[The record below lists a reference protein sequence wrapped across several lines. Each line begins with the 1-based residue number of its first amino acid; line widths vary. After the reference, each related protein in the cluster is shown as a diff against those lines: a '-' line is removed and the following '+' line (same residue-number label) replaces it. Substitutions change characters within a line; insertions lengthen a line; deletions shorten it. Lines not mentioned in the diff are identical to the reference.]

1 MGWFTGLALAT
12 DMLITFLTCV
22 YARWNSR
29 AKIVGLVLAAGAML
43 AAALPLSS
51 NAAALTFKDVQT
63 IESNYNQLYSI
74 GRFRE
79 AVPVAEQLADAV
91 KAVFGIRH
99 PSYTAVRQTLA
110 QAYYNAG
117 VACVKDSAYGEAEKF
132 YKRALDLREQ
142 LYPRDHPDVAQT
154 YDALGT
160 AKYFLGAYREA
171 LTMHSQGLT
180 IRQRIADLD
189 RVTLSDSLHNVGS
202 DDWMLAR
209 YAEAE
214 QAFTQALAIREE
226 KLGDNH
232 PKVANTL
239 SNLGLVYQV
248 TGRFAEFEKVL
259 NRSLEIREQLYGRQ
273 HPDVANSLNNL
284 GNGYWIQGRYSEAEA
299 AHKRALEIRERAFGS
314 DHSSVAE
321 SLLNLGN
328 VYFFLARHEEAE
340 RNLRRALAIEENAN
354 PNQRSVALI
363 LQALAGVYEDLGGHT
378 DAEALRKRGLTI
390 LEKLYGPDHPEIAA
404 NLTALASN
412 YMAQK
417 RFSEVEP
424 LLKRAMSIRE
434 KLLSSEH
441 SDHAWTMATLG
452 EFYRKQGRLAEARSV
467 LERALAIQEKTLEPH
482 RLEMAITMQSLG
494 EAYLAGNDLEKAQRV
509 FERAVAI
516 REQNWG
522 KNNRDVAETRTS
534 LAKVKFAK
542 GAVTP
547 ALEDAREATAG
558 LIGRSQAFSSGR
570 LGRRDAAG
578 AELRPYFI
586 EHLYVAYRAAEG
598 GGSSE
603 ALGAEGFLVS
613 QAALNAAAANALSQM
628 GVRFAAGTGPL
639 ADLVRRRQDLGSRWH
654 ALDQILIEGEAA
666 TGARRNET
674 AIKRLRG
681 ELASIE
687 VQIAEADARLAKE
700 FPDYNA
706 LANPKPLSLAD
717 TQALLAPDE
726 AMVSYLIGE
735 KTSYVFVV
743 RQDSFMW
750 KELNIGAD
758 ELNKIVSSIR
768 LGLDIDEIQRKK
780 ASPVKLE
787 ALHDLYLKILQ
798 PVDDFIRPKAKLIV
812 VPDGALTSLP
822 FQLLVTEPP
831 KDRGY
836 REAAYLVRRHA
847 ITVSPSVANLKVLR
861 QSASLAPA
869 GKPLTGFGNPVL
881 DRNKP
886 AVPGTGEPAARSPQT
901 RSFASYYR
909 GTKPDIESL
918 RTGLAPLPNTAR
930 ELKSVAAALGVPS
943 SEIKLGL
950 DATERAVKLSP
961 LRNYRIVYFA
971 THGLVSG
978 EINGLAEPALVLTLP
993 ERPNAEDDGLLTA
1006 SEVAELKLNADWV
1019 VLSAC
1024 NTAAGDTPGAEGLSG
1039 LARAFFYAGARALLV
1054 SHWNVDDEAT
1064 ARITTG
1070 VFTRLSKDPS
1080 LGRAEALR
1088 LATLDLIDKSPNPE
1102 DAFPAFWAPFV
1113 VVGEGGAVT
1122 RP

>member
-1 MGWFTGLALAT
+1 
-12 DMLITFLTCV
+12 MLIALLTSDN
-22 YARWNSR
+22 AGWTPR
-29 AKIVGLVLAAGAML
+29 AKVIRLVLAAGAML
-43 AAALPLSS
+43 AASLPLSS
-51 NAAALTFKDVQT
+51 NAPALTFKDVQA

-79 AVPVAEQLADAV
+79 AVPVAEQLAGAV
-91 KAVFGIRH
+91 KAVFGTRH
-99 PSYTAVRQTLA
+99 PNYTAVRQTLA
-110 QAYYNAG
+110 QAHYNAG

-132 YKRALDLREQ
+132 YKRALELREQ
-142 LYPRDHPDVAQT
+142 LYPRDHPDIAQT

-160 AKYFLGAYREA
+160 AKYFLGLYREA
-171 LTMHSQGLT
+171 LTMHSQGLA

-202 DDWMLAR
+202 DYWMLAR

-214 QAFTQALAIREE
+214 QAFVRALAIREE

-239 SNLGLVYQV
+239 SNLGLVSQV
-248 TGRFAEFEKVL
+248 TSRFAESEKAL
-259 NRSLEIREQLYGRQ
+259 NRSLEIREQLYGRE

-284 GNGYWIQGRYSEAEA
+284 GNGYWIQGRYPEAEA
-299 AHKRALEIRERAFGS
+299 AHKRALEIRERTFGS

-328 VYFFLARHEEAE
+328 VYFFLARHEDAE
-340 RNLRRALAIEENAN
+340 KHLRRALTIEENVN

-363 LQALAGVYEDLGGHT
+363 LQALAGVYEDLGGHA
-378 DAEALRKRGLTI
+378 DAEALRKRGLAI

-404 NLTALASN
+404 NLTGLASN

-417 RFSEVEP
+417 RFSEVER
-424 LLKRAMSIRE
+424 LLKRAMAIRE

-452 EFYRKQGRLAEARSV
+452 EFYRKQGRLPEGRKV

-482 RLEMAITMQSLG
+482 RLEMAITLQSLG
-494 EAYLAGNDLEKAQRV
+494 EAYLAGNELDKAHHV
-509 FERAVAI
+509 FERALAI

-542 GAVTP
+542 GAVAP
-547 ALEDAREATAG
+547 ALKDAREATAG

-570 LGRRDAAG
+570 VGRRDAAG
-578 AELRPYFI
+578 AELRPFFI
-586 EHLYVAYRAAEG
+586 EHLYIAYRAAEG
-598 GGSSE
+598 GGSWE
-603 ALGAEGFLVS
+603 ALGAEGFAIS
-613 QAALNAAAANALSQM
+613 QGALNAAAANALSQM
-628 GVRFAAGTGPL
+628 AVRFASGSGPL

-654 ALDQILIEGEAA
+654 ALDQVLIDAVSA
-666 TGARRNET
+666 TGARRKEA

-687 VQIAEADARLAKE
+687 TQIAEADARLAKE

-726 AMVSYLIGE
+726 ALISYLIGE
-735 KTSYVFVV
+735 KTSYVFAASH
-743 RQDSFMW
+743 DSLSW
-750 KELNIGAD
+750 KELELGAD
-758 ELNKIVSSIR
+758 ELNKSVRSIR
-768 LGLDIDEIQRKK
+768 LGLNVDDIQRNK
-780 ASPVKLE
+780 VKLE
-787 ALHDLYLKILQ
+787 ALYELYLKILQ
-798 PVDDFIRPKAKLIV
+798 PVDDFIRSKAKLIV

-822 FQLLVTEPP
+822 FHLLVTEPP
-831 KDRGY
+831 KGRSYRG
-836 REAAYLVRRHA
+836 AAYLVRRHA
-847 ITVSPSVANLKVLR
+847 ITVSPSVTSLKVLR

-869 GKPLTGFGNPVL
+869 GKPMTGFGDPSF

-886 AVPGTGEPAARSPQT
+886 AGPGSRESPARAPQM
-901 RSFASYYR
+901 RSFVSYFR
-909 GTKPDIESL
+909 GSKPDIEKL
-918 RTGLAPLPNTAR
+918 RTGLVPLPNTAR
-930 ELKSVAAALGVPS
+930 ELKAVAGALGVS
-943 SEIKLGL
+943 TSEIKLGA
-950 DATERAVKLSP
+950 DATEPAVKSSSLQ
-961 LRNYRIVYFA
+961 NYKIVYFA

-993 ERPNAEDDGLLTA
+993 ERPNEQDDGLLTA

-1054 SHWNVDDEAT
+1054 SHWSIEDEAT
-1064 ARITTG
+1064 VRLTTG
-1070 VFTRLSKDPS
+1070 VFDRLSKNPS
-1080 LGRAEALR
+1080 LSRAEALR
-1088 LATLDLIDKSPNPE
+1088 LAMLDLIDNSANPE
-1102 DAFPAFWAPFV
+1102 DAFPVFWAPFV
-1113 VVGEGGAVT
+1113 VVGQ
-1122 RP
+1122 

>member
-1 MGWFTGLALAT
+1 M
-12 DMLITFLTCV
+12 
-22 YARWNSR
+22 
-29 AKIVGLVLAAGAML
+29 LVLTAGAML
-43 AAALPLSS
+43 AASLPLSS
-51 NAAALTFKDVQT
+51 NALALTFKDVQA

-91 KAVFGIRH
+91 KAVFGTRH
-99 PSYTAVRQTLA
+99 PNYIAVRQTLA
-110 QAYYNAG
+110 HAHYNAG
-117 VACVKDSAYGEAEKF
+117 AACVKDSAYGEAEKF
-132 YKRALDLREQ
+132 YKRALELREQ
-142 LYPRDHPDVAQT
+142 LYPRDHPDIAQT

-160 AKYFLGAYREA
+160 AKYFLGLYREA
-171 LTMHSQGLT
+171 LTMHSQGLA

-202 DDWMLAR
+202 DYWMLAR
-209 YAEAE
+209 YAEAD
-214 QAFTQALAIREE
+214 QAFRQVLAIREE

-248 TGRFAEFEKVL
+248 TGRFSESEKAL
-259 NRSLEIREQLYGRQ
+259 NRSLEIREQLYGGQ
-273 HPDVANSLNNL
+273 HPDVATSLNNL

-340 RNLRRALAIEENAN
+340 KDLRRALAIEENVN

-363 LQALAGVYEDLGGHT
+363 LQTLAGVYEDLGGHT
-378 DAEALRKRGLTI
+378 DAEALRKRGLAI

-417 RFSEVEP
+417 RFSEVER
-424 LLKRAMSIRE
+424 LLKRAMAIRE

-452 EFYRKQGRLAEARSV
+452 EFYRKQGRLAEARKV
-467 LERALAIQEKTLEPH
+467 LESALAIQEKTLEPH
-482 RLEMAITMQSLG
+482 RLEMAITLQSLG
-494 EAYLAGNDLEKAQRV
+494 EAYFAGNNLDKAQHV
-509 FERAVAI
+509 FERALAI

-542 GAVTP
+542 GAVAP

-570 LGRRDAAG
+570 VGRRDAAG
-578 AELRPYFI
+578 AELRPFFV

-598 GGSSE
+598 GRSSE
-603 ALGAEGFLVS
+603 ELGAEGFVVS
-613 QAALNAAAANALSQM
+613 QGALNAAAANALSQM
-628 GVRFAAGTGPL
+628 AVRFAGGSGPL
-639 ADLVRRRQDLGSRWH
+639 ADLVRRRQDLVSRWH
-654 ALDQILIEGEAA
+654 ALDQVLIEAVSA
-666 TGARRNET
+666 TGAKRNET

-687 VQIAEADARLAKE
+687 TQIAEADARLAKE

-706 LANPKPLSLAD
+706 LANPKPLSLTD

-726 AMVSYLIGE
+726 ALISYLIGE
-735 KTSYVFVV
+735 RTSYVFAVSS
-743 RQDSFMW
+743 DSLSW
-750 KELNIGAD
+750 KELEIGAD
-758 ELNKIVSSIR
+758 ELNKAVRSIR
-768 LGLDIDEIQRKK
+768 LGLNIDDMQRNK
-780 ASPVKLE
+780 VKLE
-787 ALHDLYLKILQ
+787 RLYELYLKILQ

-831 KDRGY
+831 KGGSYRG
-836 REAAYLVRRHA
+836 AAYLVRRHA
-847 ITVSPSVANLKVLR
+847 IAVSPSVTSLKVLR

-869 GKPLTGFGNPVL
+869 GKPMTGFGDPL
-881 DRNKP
+881 FDRNK
-886 AVPGTGEPAARSPQT
+886 TGEPGTRGPAARAPQM
-901 RSFASYYR
+901 RDFVSYFR
-909 GTKPDIESL
+909 GSKPDFEKL
-918 RTGLAPLPNTAR
+918 RTGLVPLPGTAR
-930 ELKSVAAALGVPS
+930 ELKSVAAALGVPT
-943 SEIKLGL
+943 SEIKLGA
-950 DATERAVKLSP
+950 DATEPAVKSSP
-961 LRNYRIVYFA
+961 LQNYKIVYFA

-993 ERPNAEDDGLLTA
+993 ERPTEQDDGLLTA

-1054 SHWNVDDEAT
+1054 SHWSIEDEAT
-1064 ARITTG
+1064 VRITTN
-1070 VFTRLSKDPS
+1070 VFDRLSKNPS
-1080 LGRAEALR
+1080 LSRAEALR
-1088 LATLDLIDKSPNPE
+1088 LAMLDLIDNSANPE

-1113 VVGEGGAVT
+1113 VVGQ
-1122 RP
+1122 

>member
-1 MGWFTGLALAT
+1 MGWFTGLALAAGL
-12 DMLITFLTCV
+12 MIAFLTSIC
-22 YARWNSR
+22 APWNSR
-29 AKIVGLVLAAGAML
+29 AKVVGIVL
-43 AAALPLSS
+43 AAALVLSS
-51 NAAALTFKDVQT
+51 NAAALTFKDVQN

-74 GRFRE
+74 GHFRE

-91 KAVFGIRH
+91 KAVFGARH
-99 PSYTAVRQTLA
+99 PNYAAVRQTLA

-132 YKRALDLREQ
+132 YKRALELREQ
-142 LYPRDHPDVAQT
+142 LYPRDHPDIAQT
-154 YDALGT
+154 YDSLGT
-160 AKYFLGAYREA
+160 AKYFLGLYREA
-171 LTMHSQGLT
+171 LTMHSQGLA

-189 RVTLSDSLHNVGS
+189 RVTLSDSLHNVGG
-202 DDWMLAR
+202 DYWMLAR

-232 PKVANTL
+232 PKVAHTL

-248 TGRFAEFEKVL
+248 TGRFVESEKVL
-259 NRSLEIREQLYGRQ
+259 NRSLEIREQLYGGQ

-299 AHKRALEIRERAFGS
+299 AHKRALDIREKAFGS
-314 DHSSVAE
+314 DHPSVAE

-340 RNLRRALAIEENAN
+340 RDLRRALTIEENVN

-363 LQALAGVYEDLGGHT
+363 LQALAGVYEDLGGHA
-378 DAEALRKRGLTI
+378 DAEALRKRGLAI

-424 LLKRAMSIRE
+424 LLKRALAIRE
-434 KLLSSEH
+434 KLLSGEH
-441 SDHAWTMATLG
+441 SDHTWTMATLG
-452 EFYRKQGRLAEARSV
+452 EFYRKQGRLAEAKTV

-494 EAYLAGNDLEKAQRV
+494 EAYLAGNELERAQPM
-509 FERAVAI
+509 FERALAI
-516 REQNWG
+516 REQSWG

-542 GAVTP
+542 GAVAP

-558 LIGRSQAFSSGR
+558 LIGRSQAFSTGR

-586 EHLYVAYRAAEG
+586 EHLYVAYRAGER

-603 ALGAEGFLVS
+603 ALGAEGFVVS

-628 GVRFAAGTGPL
+628 GVRFAARTGPL

-654 ALDQILIEGEAA
+654 ALDQLLIEGESA
-666 TGARRNET
+666 TGARRNE
-674 AIKRLRG
+674 AVIRGLRG

-687 VQIAEADARLAKE
+687 TQVAEADARLAKE
-700 FPDYNA
+700 FPEYNA
-706 LANPKPLSLAD
+706 LANPKPLSLPE
-717 TQALLAPDE
+717 TQALLAADE
-726 AMVSYLIGE
+726 AMVSYLVGE
-735 KTSYVFVV
+735 KTSYVFAVS
-743 RQDSFMW
+743 RDGFSW
-750 KELNIGAD
+750 KELKIGAD
-758 ELNKIVSSIR
+758 ELNKTVSSIR
-768 LGLDIDEIQRKK
+768 AGLDYAEILRKK

-787 ALHDLYLKILQ
+787 ALHELYLKILR
-798 PVDDFIRPKAKLIV
+798 PVDDFVRPKAKLIV

-831 KDRGY
+831 KSDNY
-836 REAAYLVRRHA
+836 RNAAYLIRRHA
-847 ITVSPSVANLKVLR
+847 ITVSPSVASLKVLR

-869 GKPLTGFGNPVL
+869 SKPLTGFGDPVL
-881 DRNKP
+881 DRNQP
-886 AVPGTGEPAARSPQT
+886 VVPGAREAPGRSLRM
-901 RSFASYYR
+901 RSFASYFR
-909 GTKPDIESL
+909 GSKPDIEKL

-930 ELKSVAAALGVPS
+930 ELRSVAAALGAPT
-943 SEIKLGL
+943 SEIKLGA
-950 DATERAVKLSP
+950 DATEPAVKSSP

-993 ERPNAEDDGLLTA
+993 ERPSEEDDGLLTA

-1024 NTAAGDTPGAEGLSG
+1024 NTAAGDPPGAEGLSG

-1054 SHWNVDDEAT
+1054 SHWSVDDDA
-1064 ARITTG
+1064 AAAITTG
-1070 VFTRLSKDPS
+1070 AFTRLSKDPS

-1088 LATLDLIDKSPNPE
+1088 QATLALLDNSANPE
-1102 DAFPAFWAPFV
+1102 DAFPAVWAPFV
-1113 VVGEGGAVT
+1113 IVGEGGGVPS
-1122 RP
+1122 R

>member
-1 MGWFTGLALAT
+1 
-12 DMLITFLTCV
+12 MLIALLTCD
-22 YARWNSR
+22 YARWSSQAR
-29 AKIVGLVLAAGAML
+29 VVWLVFAAGAML
-43 AAALPLSS
+43 AASLPLSS
-51 NAAALTFKDVQT
+51 NALALTFKDVQA

-91 KAVFGIRH
+91 KAVFGTRH
-99 PSYTAVRQTLA
+99 PNYNAVRQTLA

-117 VACVKDSAYGEAEKF
+117 AACVKDSAYGEAEKF
-132 YKRALDLREQ
+132 YKRALELREQ
-142 LYPRDHPDVAQT
+142 LYPRDHPDLAQT

-160 AKYFLGAYREA
+160 AKYFLGLYREA
-171 LTMHSQGLT
+171 LTMHSQGLA

-189 RVTLSDSLHNVGS
+189 RVTLSDSLHNVGG
-202 DDWMLAR
+202 DYWMLAR
-209 YAEAE
+209 YADAE

-232 PKVANTL
+232 SKVANTL

-248 TGRFAEFEKVL
+248 TGRFAESEKAL

-284 GNGYWIQGRYSEAEA
+284 GNGYWIQGRYSDAEA

-340 RNLRRALAIEENAN
+340 KNLRRALAIEENVN

-363 LQALAGVYEDLGGHT
+363 LQTLAGVYEDLGGHT
-378 DAEALRKRGLTI
+378 DAEALRKRGLAI
-390 LEKLYGPDHPEIAA
+390 LEKLYGPNHPEIAA

-417 RFSEVEP
+417 RFSEVES
-424 LLKRAMSIRE
+424 LLKRAMAIRE

-452 EFYRKQGRLAEARSV
+452 EFYRKQGRLVEARKV
-467 LERALAIQEKTLEPH
+467 LESALAIQEKTLEPH
-482 RLEMAITMQSLG
+482 RLEMAITLQSLG
-494 EAYLAGNDLEKAQRV
+494 EAYLGGNELDKAQRV
-509 FERAVAI
+509 FERALAI

-542 GAVTP
+542 GAVAP

-570 LGRRDAAG
+570 VGRRDAAG
-578 AELRPYFI
+578 AELRPFFI

-598 GGSSE
+598 GRSSE
-603 ALGAEGFLVS
+603 ALGAEGFVVS
-613 QAALNAAAANALSQM
+613 QGALNAAAANALSQM
-628 GVRFAAGTGPL
+628 AVRFAGGSGPL

-654 ALDQILIEGEAA
+654 ALDQVLIEAVSA
-666 TGARRNET
+666 TGARRNEA

-687 VQIAEADARLAKE
+687 TQIAEADARLARE

-706 LANPKPLSLAD
+706 LANPKPLPLAD

-726 AMVSYLIGE
+726 ALISYLIGE
-735 KTSYVFVV
+735 KTSYVFAVS
-743 RQDSFMW
+743 RDSLSW
-750 KELNIGAD
+750 KELEIGAD
-758 ELNKIVSSIR
+758 ELNKTVSSIR
-768 LGLDIDEIQRKK
+768 RGLNFDDIQQNK
-780 ASPVKLE
+780 ASRVQLE
-787 ALHDLYLKILQ
+787 ALYELYLKILQ
-798 PVDDFIRPKAKLIV
+798 PVDDFIRAKAKLIV

-831 KDRGY
+831 KGRSY
-836 REAAYLVRRHA
+836 RTAAYLVRRHA
-847 ITVSPSVANLKVLR
+847 ITVSPSVTSLKVLR

-869 GKPLTGFGNPVL
+869 GKPMTGFGDPIL

-886 AVPGTGEPAARSPQT
+886 AEPGARGPSARAPQM
-901 RSFASYYR
+901 RGFESYFR
-909 GTKPDIESL
+909 GSKPDIDKL
-918 RTGLAPLPNTAR
+918 RTGLVALPNTAR
-930 ELKSVAAALGVPS
+930 ELKSVAAALGAS
-943 SEIKLGL
+943 TSEIKLGA
-950 DATERAVKLSP
+950 DATEPAVKSSP
-961 LRNYRIVYFA
+961 LRNYKIVYFA

-978 EINGLAEPALVLTLP
+978 DINGLAEPALVLTLP
-993 ERPNAEDDGLLTA
+993 ERPTEQDDGLLTA

-1054 SHWNVDDEAT
+1054 SHWAVEDEAT
-1064 ARITTG
+1064 VRITTG
-1070 VFTRLSKDPS
+1070 VFGRLRKDPS
-1080 LGRAEALR
+1080 LSRAEALR
-1088 LATLDLIDKSPNPE
+1088 LAMLDQIDNSANPD

-1113 VVGEGGAVT
+1113 VVGQ
-1122 RP
+1122 